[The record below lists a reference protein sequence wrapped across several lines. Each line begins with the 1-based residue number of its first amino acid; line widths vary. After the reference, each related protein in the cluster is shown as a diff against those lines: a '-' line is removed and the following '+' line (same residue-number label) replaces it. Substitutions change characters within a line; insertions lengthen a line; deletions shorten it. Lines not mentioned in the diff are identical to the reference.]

1 MLKKSQTTTFLQIFY
16 ELLLYWQVILK
27 SMRVADDTFHGIS
40 ECEWVNYGGIPNV
53 EYLEDDTNVDIPS
66 LLRYAFRC

>member
-1 MLKKSQTTTFLQIFY
+1 MLKKSQTTTFFQIFY

-27 SMRVADDTFHGIS
+27 IMRVADDTFHGIS
-40 ECEWVNYGGIPNV
+40 ESERVNYGGIPNV

-66 LLRYAFRC
+66 LLRYATRC